1 MVVTVV
7 NVGLITVSETLL
19 ESFPSCLGSELRS
32 DVFATFGFVENP
44 SLALDS
50 EVLAKSLE
58 PFEDR

>member
-7 NVGLITVSETLL
+7 NVGLIAVSETLL
-19 ESFPSCLGSELRS
+19 ESFPGSFGSELGS
-32 DVFATFGFVENP
+32 DVFATFGFVEN
-44 SLALDS
+44 SCLALDS